1 VSIIRDLAVT
11 VPSLLVIPVGLAIVK
26 RFAEQTDSTTT
37 PKPLIPVP
45 VTPAPVVKPTT
56 YAKPAKPITPFITVQ
71 QRAEQA
77 AFQRKQEAMTR
88 AELLR
93 IGPSGYRS
101 L

>member
-1 VSIIRDLAVT
+1 MSNIANIVGGLVALVAVNR
-11 VPSLLVIPVGLAIVK
+11 LLDRNV
-26 RFAEQTDSTTT
+26 TTQT

-56 YAKPAKPITPFITVQ
+56 YAKPAEPITPFITVQ

-77 AFQRKQEAMTR
+77 AFIARQQKMTR
-88 AELLR
+88 EQLLGR
-93 IGPSGYRS
+93 FG

>member
-1 VSIIRDLAVT
+1 MSNIPSIIGGLVALAAVNR
-11 VPSLLVIPVGLAIVK
+11 LLDRADVSAPAQ
-26 RFAEQTDSTTT
+26 A
-37 PKPLIPVP
+37 PKPLIPKP
-45 VTPAPVVKPTT
+45 MAPAPVVKPVVATR
-56 YAKPAKPITPFITVQ
+56 AEPITPFITVQ

-77 AFQRKQEAMTR
+77 AFQRKQEATTR

>member
-1 VSIIRDLAVT
+1 VSNIPNIIGGLIALAAVNRLLDTKPTGVT
-11 VPSLLVIPVGLAIVK
+11 P
-26 RFAEQTDSTTT
+26 TTT
-37 PKPLIPVP
+37 PKPLIPKP
-45 VTPAPVVKPTT
+45 MAPAPVVKPVVATR
-56 YAKPAKPITPFITVQ
+56 AEPITPFITVQ

>member
-1 VSIIRDLAVT
+1 MSNIPSIIGGVIALAT
-11 VPSLLVIPVGLAIVK
+11 INRLLNFQDDKTMPGQA
-26 RFAEQTDSTTT
+26 
-37 PKPLIPVP
+37 PKPLIP
-45 VTPAPVVKPTT
+45 APVITKPVVATR
-56 YAKPAKPITPFITVQ
+56 AKPITPFITVQ

>member
-1 VSIIRDLAVT
+1 MSNIPSIIGGLVALAAVNR
-11 VPSLLVIPVGLAIVK
+11 LLDRADVSAPAQ
-26 RFAEQTDSTTT
+26 A
-37 PKPLIPVP
+37 PKPLIPKP
-45 VTPAPVVKPTT
+45 MAPAPVVKPVVATR
-56 YAKPAKPITPFITVQ
+56 AEPITPFITVQ

>member
-1 VSIIRDLAVT
+1 MSNIPSIIGGLVALAAVNKLLDTKPTVVT
-11 VPSLLVIPVGLAIVK
+11 
-26 RFAEQTDSTTT
+26 
-37 PKPLIPVP
+37 PLIPKQIAL
-45 VTPAPVVKPTT
+45 APVVKPVVATR
-56 YAKPAKPITPFITVQ
+56 AEPITPFITVQ
-71 QRAEQA
+71 QRADQA

>member
-1 VSIIRDLAVT
+1 MSNIPSIIGGLVALAAVNK
-11 VPSLLVIPVGLAIVK
+11 LLD
-26 RFAEQTDSTTT
+26 RNDTTT
-37 PKPLIPVP
+37 PKPLILAP
-45 VTPAPVVKPTT
+45 VTPAPVVKPVVATR
-56 YAKPAKPITPFITVQ
+56 AEPITPFITVQ

>member
-1 VSIIRDLAVT
+1 MSNIANIVGGVIALAAINRLLNTKPTGVT
-11 VPSLLVIPVGLAIVK
+11 P
-26 RFAEQTDSTTT
+26 TTA
-37 PKPLIPVP
+37 PKPLIP
-45 VTPAPVVKPTT
+45 APVITKPVVATR
-56 YAKPAKPITPFITVQ
+56 AEPITPFITVQ

>member
-1 VSIIRDLAVT
+1 MKLAELAGAAIAFVAIKRLTDTKPTVVT
-11 VPSLLVIPVGLAIVK
+11 
-26 RFAEQTDSTTT
+26 
-37 PKPLIPVP
+37 PLIPKQIA
-45 VTPAPVVKPTT
+45 PAPIVKPVVATR
-56 YAKPAKPITPFITVQ
+56 AEPITPFITVQ
-71 QRAEQA
+71 QRADQA

>member
-1 VSIIRDLAVT
+1 MSNLANV
-11 VPSLLVIPVGLAIVK
+11 VGAVIGLAAINRLLDRADVS
-26 RFAEQTDSTTT
+26 APAQA
-37 PKPLIPVP
+37 PKPLIPKQIA
-45 VTPAPVVKPTT
+45 PAPIVKPVVATR
-56 YAKPAKPITPFITVQ
+56 AKPITPFITVQ

-77 AFQRKQEAMTR
+77 AFQLKQEAMTR

>member
-1 VSIIRDLAVT
+1 MSNIANIVGGLVALAAVNR
-11 VPSLLVIPVGLAIVK
+11 LLD
-26 RFAEQTDSTTT
+26 RAEASAPAQA
-37 PKPLIPVP
+37 PKPLIP
-45 VTPAPVVKPTT
+45 TQIAPAPVVKPVVATR
-56 YAKPAKPITPFITVQ
+56 AKPITPFITVQ

>member
-1 VSIIRDLAVT
+1 MSNIPNIIGGLVALAAVNK
-11 VPSLLVIPVGLAIVK
+11 LLD
-26 RFAEQTDSTTT
+26 RNDTTT
-37 PKPLIPVP
+37 PKPLIPAL
-45 VTPAPVVKPTT
+45 VTPAPVVKPVVATR
-56 YAKPAKPITPFITVQ
+56 AEPITPFITVQ